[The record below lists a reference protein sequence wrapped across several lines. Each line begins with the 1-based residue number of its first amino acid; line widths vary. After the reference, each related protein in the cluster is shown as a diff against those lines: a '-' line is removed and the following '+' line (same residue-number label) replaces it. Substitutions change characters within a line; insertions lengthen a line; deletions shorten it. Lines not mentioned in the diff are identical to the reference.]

1 MSKTSQSK
9 APESE
14 DEAHSAPG
22 LRQLIHLIVD
32 ALAAR
37 LPARFFPF
45 RKQLL
50 GEVLVN
56 ERIIAPHQLDKALAN
71 QGKFDRRLGEMV
83 VDMGFASE
91 PEVLDTIN
99 RTYRISAGSLEDDIA
114 RMIESRLAFRETL
127 SKMRMMFRFKVSL
140 ALVGMIWISI
150 FSISMLMLWR
160 QSAQMRD
167 AAIQMGVASLAI
179 TEENAKSALGNNDI
193 STLNRQFQSTPPNK
207 GLLYGIIADPQGLVK
222 VHTNPQRVGSRSIP
236 QPEGAEEKRTGD
248 VDYFVYKDPEKGE
261 VLHLSKALIQ
271 GNQNMGRIH
280 LGVSLDFLNDQLAN
294 DGYLIVLLSLLIV
307 AFGVILSINLGSSF
321 LRPLSG
327 LLASAQGEDKQIH
340 RYQVKVRPDHEFED
354 LATSFDSIS
363 RKLSQKL
370 LMEKSFGRYVN
381 PAILDKIMANPDEP
395 WLKGTRTDATI
406 LFTDVRGFTGMFE
419 KNQPEIIVE
428 ALNEYFEICARI
440 IKKYEGYVDK
450 FIGDA
455 VLGVFGAP
463 SPLDYHP
470 LKAVNAALEIQ
481 KELKRRARINT
492 NPLLDK
498 IGIGI
503 NTGMVVSGNIGSEE
517 KMEYAVIGDSV
528 NMASRISD
536 LAAAGEI
543 VVSSSVIE
551 EIPPNLITVSEM
563 PPQHVKGKKDA
574 ITIFKVIK
582 TTF

>member
-1 MSKTSQSK
+1 
-9 APESE
+9 
-14 DEAHSAPG
+14 
-22 LRQLIHLIVD
+22 
-32 ALAAR
+32 
-37 LPARFFPF
+37 
-45 RKQLL
+45 
-50 GEVLVN
+50 
-56 ERIIAPHQLDKALAN
+56 
-71 QGKFDRRLGEMV
+71 
-83 VDMGFASE
+83 
-91 PEVLDTIN
+91 
-99 RTYRISAGSLEDDIA
+99 
-114 RMIESRLAFRETL
+114 
-127 SKMRMMFRFKVSL
+127 
-140 ALVGMIWISI
+140 
-150 FSISMLMLWR
+150 
-160 QSAQMRD
+160 
-167 AAIQMGVASLAI
+167 
-179 TEENAKSALGNNDI
+179 
-193 STLNRQFQSTPPNK
+193 
-207 GLLYGIIADPQGLVK
+207 
-222 VHTNPQRVGSRSIP
+222 
-236 QPEGAEEKRTGD
+236 
-248 VDYFVYKDPEKGE
+248 
-261 VLHLSKALIQ
+261 
-271 GNQNMGRIH
+271 
-280 LGVSLDFLNDQLAN
+280 
-294 DGYLIVLLSLLIV
+294 
-307 AFGVILSINLGSSF
+307 
-321 LRPLSG
+321 

-381 PAILDKIMANPDEP
+381 PAILNKIMANPDEP

-481 KELKRRARINT
+481 KELKRRARVNT

-503 NTGMVVSGNIGSEE
+503 NTGVVVSGNIGSEE

-551 EIPPNLITVSEM
+551 EIPPNLITVSEL
-563 PPQHVKGKKDA
+563 PPQNVKGKKDP
-574 ITIFKVIK
+574 ITTYKVIK